1 MLFMFVKLHKL
12 RLEMWSSLCYL
23 FGS

>member
-1 MLFMFVKLHKL
+1 MHKL
-12 RLEMWSSLCYL
+12 RLEMWSSFCYF

>member
-1 MLFMFVKLHKL
+1 MLFMFMKLHKL